1 MKKNSMQKIKPEI
14 RNSLKSLGFTDY
26 NINIYLALL
35 NSGEM
40 NAHELSK
47 KTGVPYSRIYEVLN
61 EMTNNQ
67 KLLTKIDGRP
77 STFVSNNPKEIF
89 KSIKQQKDN
98 EFEENMKLSLPYL
111 NNLYGDHNLTKQLSL
126 TVFEGAKSCRD
137 HVRNVL
143 NFTVKNLSFS
153 LKEID
158 EVYSAIKVNFDFL
171 KRIGCKVQIILEE
184 RFRNS
189 EIYEEVK
196 KNCEIRFVPII
207 HETLLISDEKTAI
220 MAIKSNFNILKPSEI
235 SFAIISSSDLMFV
248 TFVSEIFNRNWKIS
262 KE

>member
-1 MKKNSMQKIKPEI
+1 MKKNQMQKIKPEI
-14 RNSLKSLGFTDY
+14 RNALKSLGFTDY
-26 NINIYLALL
+26 NINIMITLL
-35 NSGEM
+35 DLGEM

-77 STFVSNNPKEIF
+77 STFVANNPKEIF
-89 KSIKQQKDN
+89 KYIKQQKNN
-98 EFEENMKLSLPYL
+98 EFEDNMQLSLPYL
-111 NNLYGDHNLTKQLSL
+111 TDLYGDQNLAKQMSF

-153 LKEID
+153 LKDID
-158 EVYSAIKVNFDFL
+158 EVYNAIKVNFDFL

-184 RFRNS
+184 RFRDS
-189 EIYEEVK
+189 KIYEEVK

-207 HETLLISDEKTAI
+207 NETLLISDEKTAL

-235 SFAIISSSDLMFV
+235 SYSIISSSDLMFV